1 MPAHSR
7 NVLGMAKNQKIDQ
20 HIAVFGESGS
30 GKTVLVSSFY
40 GAAHDSRPESLYRII
55 PGDMGEGVKLYQ
67 NYLGMRD
74 SARTPELTKFNSDS
88 YTFSVKMKEAS
99 GGQEAKTDLRLI
111 WHDYPGEWFEQETTG
126 PTEAKRRIDT
136 FQSLLG
142 SDIALFLVDSQR
154 LLDNSEEEERY
165 LKSVFINFGNGLLSL
180 KDDLLPE
187 GEKLGRFPRIWVI
200 ALSKADLLPDM
211 DVVKFRDLVIGKAG
225 RELADLGNV
234 LKEFVEGEEAL
245 SLGEDFVLLSSA
257 KFETGKIEV
266 EKRIGVDLILPIASM
281 LPLERYAKWS
291 QASLLPGKIAEKLLN
306 VGNLGVGGLAA
317 AMVGNQK
324 LFGKVALIQAIVSL
338 MSKDVVNEAVK
349 LVGEK
354 LREANE
360 EALAKH
366 NYLQAMLTGF
376 KIDLEKAEAEK
387 VFLRSPK

>member
-1 MPAHSR
+1 MSAHSR
-7 NVLGMAKNQKIDQ
+7 NIPGMAENRKIDQ

-30 GKTVLVSSFY
+30 GKTVLASSFY
-40 GAAHDSRPESLYRII
+40 GAAQDSRPESLYRIVAD
-55 PGDMGEGVKLYQ
+55 DMGQGVKLHQ

-88 YTFSVKMKEAS
+88 YTFSMKMKETPR
-99 GGQEAKTDLRLI
+99 GQAKTDLRLI
-111 WHDYPGEWFEQETTG
+111 WHDYPGEWFERETTG

-136 FQSLLG
+136 FRSLLG
-142 SDIALFLVDSQR
+142 SDIALLLVDSQR
-154 LLDNSEEEERY
+154 LLDNAGEEERY
-165 LKSVFINFGNGLLSL
+165 LKSVFLNFGNGLLSL
-180 KDDLLPE
+180 KDDLLLD
-187 GEKLGRFPRIWVI
+187 GKKLGRFPRIWVI

-211 DVVKFRDLVIGKAG
+211 DVVQFRDLVIGKAG
-225 RELADLGNV
+225 KELAELGDV
-234 LKEFVEGEEAL
+234 LKEFVEGQEAL

-281 LPLERYAKWS
+281 LPLERYTKWS
-291 QASLLPGKIAEKLLN
+291 QASLMPGKIAEKLLN

-317 AMVGNQK
+317 AMMGKQK
-324 LFGKVALIQAIVSL
+324 LFGKVALIQAVVSL